1 MHQAFGRVGAAF
13 VDTSK
18 LLCDSWLVKGPLMEA
33 LRQKAFASLQENLQP
48 TRQGRF
54 FVAGGHQFRTL
65 WVRDFC
71 YSVPG
76 LIHGGYVDVVANQLR
91 LIKSHVA
98 SNGFLPRG
106 LDVINPK
113 TRVVWNS
120 FLPAFAFPKSYTK
133 NKLKPEFLGEH
144 QTPAFDSNLL
154 FIKAC
159 CQLAALTQQP
169 FLITRT
175 EVADLLKVYRFN
187 SDGLI
192 EQPAYSDW
200 QDSVRREG
208 VLLLTQLLYLEV
220 CALLRTFEISLIPE
234 ATLQKLERQITDK
247 FFSNDLFHEQVD
259 SERLSLDSH
268 LLFLASENILPHIS
282 KKNVFAAL
290 TKTKLWQMD
299 LSPGVPVHPFYDSK
313 NISWT
318 TKMVGLRHYHDGFYW
333 GWLIADCYRVA
344 KLMGDTKE
352 AEYIANKFAESI
364 CGDAFMAEIYEV
376 NHGLLRPVKRRL
388 YKSESPFTWT
398 SAKWLEALA

>member
-1 MHQAFGRVGAAF
+1 
-13 VDTSK
+13 
-18 LLCDSWLVKGPLMEA
+18 MEA
-33 LRQKAFASLQENLQP
+33 LRQKALASLQKNLLLTQ
-48 TRQGRF
+48 QGRF
-54 FVAGGHQFRTL
+54 FAAGGHQFRTL

-76 LIHGGYVDVVANQLR
+76 LIHGGYADVVANQLH
-91 LIKSHVA
+91 LIKSHVD

-106 LDVINPK
+106 LDVTNPK

-120 FLPAFAFPKSYTK
+120 FLPTFAFPKSYTK

-144 QTPAFDSNLL
+144 QTSAFDSNML

-169 FLITRT
+169 LPITPK
-175 EVADLLKVYRFN
+175 VAAELLKVYHFN
-187 SDGLI
+187 SEGLI

-220 CALLRTFEISLIPE
+220 CALLRPFGISPIP
-234 ATLQKLERQITDK
+234 ATTLEKLETQITAK
-247 FFSNDLFHEQVD
+247 FYSNDLFREQVD

-268 LLFLASENILPHIS
+268 LLFLSSENILPHIS

-290 TKTKLWQMD
+290 KKAKLWQMD
-299 LSPGVPVHPFYDSK
+299 LCPGVPVHPFYNPK

-333 GWLIADCYRVA
+333 GWLIADCHRIA
-344 KLMGDTKE
+344 KLMGDTEE
-352 AEYIANKFAESI
+352 AERIANKFAESI
-364 CGDAFMAEIYEV
+364 YSDAFMAEIYEV
-376 NHGLLRPVKRRL
+376 NRGLLRPVSRRF
-388 YKSESPFTWT
+388 YQSESPFTWT